1 MKHNYQIP
9 CDDIDLNVKK
19 LQVEV
24 VGLSKE
30 VAINRALV
38 LLLAKSIGMKE
49 ENLERLER
57 EAERAYLI
65 GLQRYSNEKSRE
77 QS

>member
-24 VGLSKE
+24 VSLSKE

-57 EAERAYLI
+57 DAERA
-65 GLQRYSNEKSRE
+65 
-77 QS
+77 

>member
-9 CDDIDLNVKK
+9 CDDIDLNVKQ

-24 VGLSKE
+24 AGLGKE

-38 LLLAKSIGMKE
+38 LLLAKSIGMKPE
-49 ENLERLER
+49 DLQRLER

-65 GLQRYSNEKSRE
+65 SLQQYSDDKSKE